1 MNITIVGSGR
11 MGKILAAALVSRH
24 EVALYDA
31 DRESAASVAGSL
43 KLRAL
48 ATMAEAVAD
57 AVVLAVPDKAVASCV
72 AELARTGRAWN
83 VFSVATNISREMLAG
98 MAGGGVRLL
107 NVKIIGHAGEMSRGS
122 RPVLVIDRGEADLVE
137 LARQVFAPVGA
148 LVVGAADQVQRINSV
163 ATAEA
168 LRAAVAVESG
178 CRRKESPIRHWSGAH
193 WPRWRREFCGP
204 MRKMTW
210 GLLPGKL
217 LRRSARRS
225 RRSPGKAAC
234 LRGCERERRFL
245 VIVATF
251 QVVQAID

>member
-11 MGKILAAALVSRH
+11 MGKILAAALAGRH
-24 EVALYDA
+24 EMALYDA

-43 KLRAL
+43 KLRVL

-57 AVVLAVPDKAVASCV
+57 AVVLAVPDKAVAACV
-72 AELARTGRAWN
+72 AELARTGRDWT

-168 LRAAVAVESG
+168 LRAAVAVETALQ
-178 CRRKESPIRHWSGAH
+178 KEGITDPALVRGALAQVA
-193 WPRWRREFCGP
+193 PGVLRAYAEDDLGPFARE
-204 MRKMTW
+204 
-210 GLLPGKL
+210 
-217 LRRSARRS
+217 
-225 RRSPGKAAC
+225 
-234 LRGCERERRFL
+234 
-245 VIVATF
+245 IVAKIRETEP
-251 QVVQAID
+251 AKPR